1 MIADGI
7 PADVLEQST
16 LPNIQR
22 VIKDGSYIR
31 IHVGG
36 EAVGKG
42 SVVGA
47 LCFAG
52 RERSV
57 LLVCFWCVA
66 SVLLMCCWCVGNVLL
81 VCC

>member
-1 MIADGI
+1 MEVEGGAMGLAGVDGG
-7 PADVLEQST
+7 D
-16 LPNIQR
+16 
-22 VIKDGSYIR
+22 D
-31 IHVGG
+31 
-36 EAVGKG
+36 VGKG

-47 LCFAG
+47 LCLAG

-66 SVLLMCCWCVGNVLL
+66 SVLLMCCWCVGDVLL